1 MVRNESLQI
10 REEVSEYNKL
20 IDLEQLVGSQ
30 VRCIQQTL
38 KYLMRQKDQ
47 LQLTINI
54 LKSQNNELSN
64 KIYAIENDDL

>member
-47 LQLTINI
+47 LQLTVNI

>member
-10 REEVSEYNKL
+10 KEEVAEYNKL

-30 VRCIQQTL
+30 VKCIQQSL
-38 KYLMRQKDQ
+38 KYLKKQKDE
-47 LQLTINI
+47 LQLAINI